1 MGVVIEVDVSNW
13 EQEVAKPI
21 VPTVVYF
28 WHSQCPWCLRFTP
41 IFDEA
46 AQEYAG
52 RMKFVRLN
60 MLENP
65 GNQEIASNYGVMSTP
80 TLVFFCNGRPIGQAV
95 GFMSEED
102 LSRTLGSVL
111 GRYKSCL
118 TQSSDLR
125 SYIV

>member
-1 MGVVIEVDVSNW
+1 MGAVAEVDASNW
-13 EQEVAKPI
+13 EQEVAKST
-21 VPTVVYF
+21 VPAVVYF
-28 WHSQCPWCLRFTP
+28 WDNQCPWCFRFTP

-46 AQEYAG
+46 AHEFAG
-52 RMKFVRLN
+52 KMKFVKLDT
-60 MLENP
+60 LENP

-80 TLVFFCNGRPIGQAV
+80 TLVFFCSGRPIGQAV
-95 GFMSEED
+95 GFMSEDD
-102 LSRTLGSVL
+102 LKRTLGSVL